1 LNLILAY
8 WPLIVGLSL
17 SGVVSGVFA
26 GLLGIGGGAI
36 IVPILSAAFEAL
48 GFSGNIAQHV
58 AVASSLAIIIPT
70 GLMSAQAHSRRGV
83 VDVAVLKLWTPS
95 CWRSR

>member
-1 LNLILAY
+1 VTLILTY
-8 WPLIVGLSL
+8 WPLIIGLSL

-70 GLMSAQAHSRRGV
+70 GLMSARAHYGRGA
-83 VDVAVLKLWTPS
+83 VDLAVLMLWAPFVLA
-95 CWRSR
+95 SR